1 MNDKGAAM
9 TRYEAIEKA
18 LQKLIADYE
27 SEIHDN
33 YDGTSFLSYRMAE
46 VHDAKDALA
55 LPEDSKTVNSG
66 LYNAMR
72 DMADAYAFRV
82 IQDIWPVGA
91 ALNASKISASN
102 YLSLREASGEPMPYK
117 VLRDGDK
124 VRFE

>member
-1 MNDKGAAM
+1 M

-18 LQKLIADYE
+18 LRQWAELEDCGCVTAE
-27 SEIHDN
+27 CE
-33 YDGTSFLSYRMAE
+33 GTCLPALSRA
-46 VHDAKDALA
+46 ALA
-55 LPEDSKTVNSG
+55 LPEESKTVNSG

-102 YLSLREASGEPMPYK
+102 YLELREASGDPMPYK
-117 VLRDGDK
+117 VVRDGDK
-124 VRFE
+124 VRFDVPAPPKDGE

>member
-1 MNDKGAAM
+1 M

-18 LQKLIADYE
+18 LEACLWEMKTVA
-27 SEIHDN
+27 
-33 YDGTSFLSYRMAE
+33 GTLRMYQE
-46 VHDAKDALA
+46 YHGCIDQAKDALA
-55 LPEDSKTVNSG
+55 LPEDSKTMNSG

-102 YLSLREASGEPMPYK
+102 YLELREASGEPMPYK
-117 VLRDGDK
+117 VVREGDK